1 MSDRPTVRERLSRI
15 ETEVKFLRED
25 ISELKTDLS
34 DFKTVTV
41 RYLVDFER
49 RLNDL
54 HSLVDNHS
62 SLSGKEKAAIIVALI
77 TSISSIVVALI
88 QTLVH

>member
-1 MSDRPTVRERLSRI
+1 MDSVTERLAVV
-15 ETEVKFLRED
+15 ETEVRHLREE
-25 ISELKTDLS
+25 IGELKLKLS
-34 DFKTVTV
+34 NFKKEV
-41 RYLVDFER
+41 YR
-49 RLNDL
+49 RLNNINRQLNDL
-54 HSLVDNHS
+54 HLAVNNHS